1 MLPNPLHPA
10 VVHFPIVLALLLPL
24 VVGGAWFAIR
34 RYGVSPARVWLVAI
48 ACSTSLFLATWTSV
62 RTGEAQEDTVEDAIA
77 GEGALHAHEEAAE
90 RLFFA
95 AGLLLV
101 LTPLGLL
108 RGRAGRMARGATAL
122 ASLAAVAVMV
132 PVGKTG
138 GELVYRHGAAQA
150 YVATAVAPGAD
161 RAPAARESEHVRN
174 TRVREREREGG
185 ESH

>member
-1 MLPNPLHPA
+1 MLPTPLHPA

-24 VVGGAWFAIR
+24 VVAGVWFAIR

-48 ACSTSLFLATWTSV
+48 AFSTALFLATWTAI
-62 RTGEAQEDTVEDAIA
+62 RTGEAQEDTVEDVIS
-77 GEGALHAHEEAAE
+77 GERVLHAHEEAAE
-90 RLFFA
+90 RLFIA

-108 RGRAGRMARGATAL
+108 RGRAGSVARGATAL

-132 PVGKTG
+132 PVGRSG

-150 YVATAVAPGAD
+150 YVATTARTGAE
-161 RAPAARESEHVRN
+161 RAPAASESERSRN
-174 TRVREREREGG
+174 GGVREREREGD
-185 ESH
+185 ESR